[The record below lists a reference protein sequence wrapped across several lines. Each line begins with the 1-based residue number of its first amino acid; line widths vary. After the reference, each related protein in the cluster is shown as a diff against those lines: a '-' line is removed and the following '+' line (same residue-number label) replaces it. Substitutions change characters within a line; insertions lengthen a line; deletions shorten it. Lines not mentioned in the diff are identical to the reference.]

1 MQKTYLTDPSVQS
14 GFLRLS
20 IRYDSKRIFRSFRCI
35 QSYIDMNSIKIYWN
49 HLLQILTIRE
59 KLMMNKR
66 ILFLFLFIFR
76 LAFVEKTRE
85 SDDEK
90 KRRQGGR
97 EGEREMQKKELS

>member
-1 MQKTYLTDPSVQS
+1 
-14 GFLRLS
+14 
-20 IRYDSKRIFRSFRCI
+20 
-35 QSYIDMNSIKIYWN
+35 
-49 HLLQILTIRE
+49 
-59 KLMMNKR
+59 MMNKR

-97 EGEREMQKKELS
+97 EGERDAEKGIIIN

>member
-1 MQKTYLTDPSVQS
+1 
-14 GFLRLS
+14 
-20 IRYDSKRIFRSFRCI
+20 
-35 QSYIDMNSIKIYWN
+35 
-49 HLLQILTIRE
+49 
-59 KLMMNKR
+59 MNKR